1 MFYGKKFIPDNQQA
15 LIVRRLL
22 RRSRNLLH
30 THIGPPLFGIGTPHR
45 RHTVAHRRE
54 VVHKVFPCRPFR
66 NHLAHVEPQRMPG
79 GVVQILGHV
88 VVPVVHPSQP
98 AISQIAERVPV
109 RGVVPLRAE
118 PPLIPVAQV
127 ALVEANHV
135 VVQKIGLT
143 SASGACQFRLCNDRV
158 PFQQRVLSVESGRKP
173 VPHLAEEPAERPLR
187 MAQPELHLADV
198 TRLVHRQLCR
208 PRGCLRAIDLRHRVG
223 IHSFRRPC
231 HGTI

>member
-30 THIGPPLFGIGTPHR
+30 SHIGPPLFGIGTPHR
-45 RHTVAHRRE
+45 RHTVSHRRE
-54 VVHKVFPCRPFR
+54 GVHKVFPSRPFR

-79 GVVQILGHV
+79 GVVQIFGHV

-98 AISQIAERVPV
+98 AIGQIAERVPV
-109 RGVVPLRAE
+109 RGVVPLRAV
-118 PPLIPVAQV
+118 PPLIPVTQV
-127 ALVEANHV
+127 ALVEANHI

-143 SASGACQFRLCNDRV
+143 SASGACQFRLCNDRI

-187 MAQPELHLADV
+187 MA
-198 TRLVHRQLCR
+198 
-208 PRGCLRAIDLRHRVG
+208 
-223 IHSFRRPC
+223 
-231 HGTI
+231 